1 MWGEVIRYAELTS
14 TNDLARDHAARGAAE
29 GTTLVADYQVSGR
42 GRQGREW
49 LAEPGTA
56 LLCTVILRPPA
67 TVSRSAWLTLLAG
80 VAAARAVR
88 RLTDLEAVLKW
99 PNDVR
104 VDGRKLAGILT
115 ETFRGEDS
123 GVALIG
129 LGLNL
134 TQQAADFAGELAE
147 TATSLQIAAGR
158 APHRDDLLTAYRRE
172 LQELYAN
179 LCDDRIAVLSEAWL
193 ELDETI
199 GRQVTVDSS
208 DGQWHGRASRIDEQG
223 ALWIEDAVG
232 DPRRIV
238 AGDVS
243 IRFED

>member
-29 GTTLVADYQVSGR
+29 GTTLVADFQVAGR
-42 GRQGREW
+42 GRQGRDW
-49 LAEPGTA
+49 IARPGTA
-56 LLCTVILRPPA
+56 LLCSVILRPPTA
-67 TVSRSAWLTLLAG
+67 VSRSAWLTLLAG

-88 RLTDLEAVLKW
+88 KLTDLEVVLKW
-99 PNDVR
+99 PNDLR
-104 VDGRKLAGILT
+104 YEGNKLAGVLT

-123 GVALIG
+123 GVAVVG

-134 TQQAADFAGELAE
+134 TQTAEDFEGELAE
-147 TATSLQIAAGR
+147 TATSLQLAAGR
-158 APHRDDLLTAYRRE
+158 APSRDDLLKVYRAE
-172 LQELYAN
+172 LQELYGN
-179 LCDDRIAVLSEAWL
+179 LCDGRIALLTEAWL

-199 GRQVTVDSS
+199 GRQVSVESAE
-208 DGQWHGRASRIDEQG
+208 GQWHGRASRIDEQG

>member
-29 GTTLVADYQVSGR
+29 GTTLVADYQVNGR
-42 GRQGREW
+42 GRQGKEW
-49 LAEPGTA
+49 VAAPGTA
-56 LLCTVILRPPA
+56 LLCSVILRPPTA
-67 TVSRSAWLTLLAG
+67 VSRSAWLTLLAG

-88 RLTDLEAVLKW
+88 LLTALEARLKW

-104 VDGRKLAGILT
+104 VGGRKVAGVLT

-123 GVALIG
+123 GVAVVG
-129 LGLNL
+129 LGMNL
-134 TQQAADFAGELAE
+134 TQQADDFPPELAE
-147 TATSLQIAAGR
+147 TATSLQLAGGR
-158 APHRDDLLTAYRRE
+158 SPQRDEVLKVYRRE
-172 LQELYAN
+172 LQELYGN
-179 LCDDRIAVLSEAWL
+179 LCDGRIALLTEAWL
-193 ELDETI
+193 DLDETI
-199 GRQVTVDSS
+199 GRQVAVDSP

-243 IRFED
+243 IRFDD